1 LGPNAFSIRSAISG
15 DSAARQLRSAERAG
29 LVTPSTLAVGSGLTE
44 KAIFTWFASR
54 PIAQAR
60 AAALTSLLP
69 NDPAVKPL
77 IDAAVRDA
85 DHEAIRKLAKQVLA
99 AYGGNLPVVLAH

>member
-1 LGPNAFSIRSAISG
+1 
-15 DSAARQLRSAERAG
+15 
-29 LVTPSTLAVGSGLTE
+29 
-44 KAIFTWFASR
+44 
-54 PIAQAR
+54 
-60 AAALTSLLP
+60 
-69 NDPAVKPL
+69 L